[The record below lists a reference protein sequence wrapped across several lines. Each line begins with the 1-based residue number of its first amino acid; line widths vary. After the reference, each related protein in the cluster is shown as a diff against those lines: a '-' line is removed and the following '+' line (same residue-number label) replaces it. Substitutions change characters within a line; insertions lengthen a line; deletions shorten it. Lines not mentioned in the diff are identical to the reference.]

1 MGSEFPSRLVRL
13 NTPWLWIPRRR
24 RRPLWAL
31 ASVLLLVTCLGRGI
45 EPPADIVETPGTSQ
59 YRVQVGDL
67 MRTFLLHVPKSRPRR
82 FGLATAYPLVIVLH
96 GSGANGATIRR
107 MSGMDSLAD
116 AAHFLVAYPNA
127 TTGAL
132 GLGADWN
139 AGECCGA
146 AHKQNVDDV
155 AFVRALV
162 GTLSREMPVDRRRVY
177 VAGFSDGGRMAY
189 RVACELGTRIAAIGV
204 VSGSL
209 MDGQCAPQ
217 RPVPLIAFHGTA
229 DDEVPYADSSLS
241 TAVGRPPT
249 GSRGVPPSI
258 VFWATIDRC
267 RAAKVSRYAPH
278 VTVTRF
284 APCAADVTLYSVDG
298 GEHAWPGGKADG
310 DEPTREI
317 SASRVVWSFFA
328 SHPLP

>member
-1 MGSEFPSRLVRL
+1 MQPRFPSRLVRFRS
-13 NTPWLWIPRRR
+13 PSLWIPRKR

-45 EPPADIVETPGTSQ
+45 EPPATVVERPGTSQ
-59 YRVQVGDL
+59 YRVQAGDL
-67 MRTFLLHVPKSRPRR
+67 MRTFLLHVPPSRPRR

-107 MSGMDSLAD
+107 MSQMDSIAD
-116 AAHFLVAYPNA
+116 HEHFLVAYPDA

-146 AHKQNVDDV
+146 AHRGKVDDV

-162 GTLSREMPVDRRRVY
+162 GAMSREMPVDRRRIF

-189 RVACELGTRIAAIGV
+189 HVACDLGARVAAIAV

-209 MDGQCAPQ
+209 VDRECVPA
-217 RPVPLIAFHGTA
+217 RPIPLIAFHGTS
-229 DDEVPYADSSLS
+229 DDEVAYADSAFSI
-241 TAVGRPPT
+241 AAGKPPS
-249 GSRGVPPSI
+249 GVDNVPPSV
-258 VFWATIDRC
+258 VFWATVNRC
-267 RAAKVSRYAPH
+267 ASTKTIQYAPH
-278 VTVTRF
+278 VRETQFSRCV
-284 APCAADVTLYSVDG
+284 ADVVLYSVDG
-298 GEHAWPGGKADG
+298 GEHAWPGGEADG
-310 DEPTREI
+310 DEPTREL
-317 SASRVVWSFFA
+317 SASRAMWRFFA
-328 SHPLP
+328 AHPLP

>member
-1 MGSEFPSRLVRL
+1 MRLKTPSF
-13 NTPWLWIPRRR
+13 WIRRRR
-24 RRPLWAL
+24 RRPLWVL
-31 ASVLLLVTCLGRGI
+31 ASVLLLVTCLGRGV
-45 EPPADIVETPGTSQ
+45 EPPANIVETPGTSQ

-67 MRTFLLHVPKSRPRR
+67 MRTFLLHVPGSRPRH

-96 GSGANGATIRR
+96 GSGANGATIRH
-107 MSGMDSLAD
+107 MSGMDPIAD
-116 AAHFLVAYPNA
+116 SAHFLVAYPNA

-146 AHKQNVDDV
+146 AHKGNVDDV
-155 AFVRALV
+155 AFIGRLISA
-162 GTLSREMPVDRRRVY
+162 LSREMPVDRRRIY

-189 RVACELGTRIAAIGV
+189 RVACELGTRVAAIGV

-209 MDGQCAPQ
+209 MDGQCAPK

-241 TAVGRPPT
+241 TAVGRPPA
-249 GSRGVPPSI
+249 GSAGAPPSVI
-258 VFWATIDRC
+258 FWATVDHC
-267 RAAKVSRYAPH
+267 RSARVSTYAPH
-278 VTVTRF
+278 VRLTRF
-284 APCAADVTLYSVDG
+284 ASCAADVVLYSVDE
-298 GEHAWPGGKADG
+298 GEHAWPGGTADG

-317 SASRVVWSFFA
+317 SASREAWRFFA
-328 SHPLP
+328 GHPLP